1 VTATKWGLAVL
12 AVAVLVLALV
22 VMRPLPRDAGP
33 AAPGAPWRIETSA
46 DGASRVFGLTLGAS
60 TLGDALAALGPDME
74 LAVIATGDEPGSL
87 EAYYSHATAGP
98 VIGRLILNARLD
110 APTVERL
117 RRNSP
122 RTDRAGTGARKIRI
136 AADDLPVAL
145 GARIEG
151 IVFLP
156 AVNLDEDVVIARFGE
171 PQRRVRVDE
180 HSVHLLYPDKGL
192 DVVLNDDGREV
203 LQYVAPG
210 EFARLSAPLDHIP

>member
-1 VTATKWGLAVL
+1 
-12 AVAVLVLALV
+12 
-22 VMRPLPRDAGP
+22 
-33 AAPGAPWRIETSA
+33 
-46 DGASRVFGLTLGAS
+46 
-60 TLGDALAALGPDME
+60 ME